1 MIFVNSLITGFLLS
15 IYLSVT
21 CLDSFLQGKN
31 YITDDF
37 SIVNYLILYSPIY
50 VIAFGRLEN
59 MLNYAKMQ
67 LLRYK
72 KISKW
77 WIAEQYK
84 NIVYIFL
91 CYYSMSIFLL
101 IKNQKQ
107 FNYKVCVEIL
117 LFILHSITI
126 YSIGA
131 FLRILSSSMKI
142 SLLSLIIV
150 ETLEMKLLILG
161 IGAPRIITAS
171 WGIYNYI
178 DRIYGDGGF
187 PLAIVLTSQ
196 IICTGFIVWIF
207 PCIAKQQFFGRI

>member
-117 LFILHSITI
+117 LFIL
-126 YSIGA
+126 
-131 FLRILSSSMKI
+131 
-142 SLLSLIIV
+142 
-150 ETLEMKLLILG
+150 
-161 IGAPRIITAS
+161 
-171 WGIYNYI
+171 
-178 DRIYGDGGF
+178 
-187 PLAIVLTSQ
+187 
-196 IICTGFIVWIF
+196 
-207 PCIAKQQFFGRI
+207 

>member
-1 MIFVNSLITGFLLS
+1 LIFVNSLITGFLLS

-187 PLAIVLTSQ
+187 SLAIVLTSQ